1 MQQGYSRVSTDPGG
15 TLSNSTTSTSLDTVI
30 DTSTDN
36 ISNSPRLQKQKPRT
50 IISPILESDDPPPN
64 PFAEDIRGM
73 ALKKC
78 TKININKLN
87 L

>member
-15 TLSNSTTSTSLDTVI
+15 IGTLSNSTTSTSLDTVVI

-50 IISPILESDDPPPN
+50 VISPIVESDDTSN
-64 PFAEDIRGM
+64 PFAEDIKGIIRVV
-73 ALKKC
+73 LKIK
-78 TKININKLN
+78 
-87 L
+87 